1 MTNIAIFVSGQGSNC
16 ENIIKHFSISKD
28 IKISL
33 VLSNRA
39 DAYALV
45 RAKKYNV
52 PTEVVSKDE
61 FKNENT
67 LMAIM
72 KKYEIDF
79 IVLAGFL
86 LMVSDFL
93 INRYQHKIINIHPA
107 LLPSFP
113 GLDAQGQALEY
124 GVKIAGCTV
133 HFVDEGTDSGPFI
146 LQKPVPVLNDDT
158 EESLAAR
165 ILVEEH
171 KAMPEALR
179 LWALGKLEIQGRR
192 VIVHP

>member
-61 FKNENT
+61 IKNED
-67 LMAIM
+67 
-72 KKYEIDF
+72 KK
-79 IVLAGFL
+79 
-86 LMVSDFL
+86 
-93 INRYQHKIINIHPA
+93 
-107 LLPSFP
+107 
-113 GLDAQGQALEY
+113 
-124 GVKIAGCTV
+124 
-133 HFVDEGTDSGPFI
+133 
-146 LQKPVPVLNDDT
+146 
-158 EESLAAR
+158 
-165 ILVEEH
+165 
-171 KAMPEALR
+171 
-179 LWALGKLEIQGRR
+179 
-192 VIVHP
+192 